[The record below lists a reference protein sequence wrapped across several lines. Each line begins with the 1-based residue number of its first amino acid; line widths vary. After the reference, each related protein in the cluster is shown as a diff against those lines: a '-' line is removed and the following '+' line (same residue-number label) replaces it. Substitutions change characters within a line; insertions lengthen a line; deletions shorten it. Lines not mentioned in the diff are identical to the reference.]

1 MAFGFVCAIP
11 IFFGWGAYEVLI
23 VFSSYTGAVNS
34 AAFVVGMQLDYFA
47 YSCAYGIQIAT
58 VALIGFEIGAGNIE
72 EAKRIAKY
80 LLLHILIIS
89 FGVAFL
95 IWIFAYSV
103 ISAFTP
109 NSDIHN
115 AFL

>member
-1 MAFGFVCAIP
+1 
-11 IFFGWGAYEVLI
+11 
-23 VFSSYTGAVNS
+23 
-34 AAFVVGMQLDYFA
+34 
-47 YSCAYGIQIAT
+47 

-72 EAKRIAKY
+72 EAKKIAKY